1 MNRNR
6 FAEIDDKRMEDL
18 YKMYDMEQDPQEM
31 LLEITMS
38 TEPTTINIPCPPRLM
53 DMDFDADEDVPW

>member
-1 MNRNR
+1 
-6 FAEIDDKRMEDL
+6 MEDL

-38 TEPTTINIPCPPRLM
+38 TEPTTINIPCPPWLV